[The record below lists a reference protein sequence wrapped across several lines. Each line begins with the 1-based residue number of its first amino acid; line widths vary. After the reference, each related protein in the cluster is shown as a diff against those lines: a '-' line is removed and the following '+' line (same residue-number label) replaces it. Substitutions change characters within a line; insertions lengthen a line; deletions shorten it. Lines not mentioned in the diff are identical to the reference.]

1 VEAVTLVCGAAIVVG
16 LVGIVLPI
24 LPGLLLVLAAV
35 LLWTFDAGTPTAWWM
50 FGAAAA
56 VTALGLLVKYLVPG
70 RRLREAGVPW
80 ITLFAGGVL
89 GIVGFF
95 VIPVVGLPLGFV
107 LGIYLAELLRLREQ
121 GLAWRSTKH
130 ALAAVG
136 LSMLLEM
143 LTGLVVAGIWVA
155 EVFLVS

>member
-1 VEAVTLVCGAAIVVG
+1 MEATTLVCGAAIVVG

-35 LLWTFDAGTPTAWWM
+35 LLWTFDAGSPAGWWF

-56 VTALGLLVKYLVPG
+56 VTAVGLLVKYLVPG

-89 GIVGFF
+89 GLVGFF
-95 VIPVVGLPLGFV
+95 VVPVVGLPIGFV
-107 LGIYLAELLRLREQ
+107 LGIYLAEFLRLHDS
-121 GLAWRSTKH
+121 GPAWRSTKH
-130 ALAAVG
+130 ALKAVG
-136 LSMLLEM
+136 LSLLLEM

-155 EVFLVS
+155 EVVLVG

>member
-1 VEAVTLVCGAAIVVG
+1 MEAVTLVCGAAIVVG

-35 LLWTFDAGTPTAWWM
+35 LLWTFDAGTTTAWVM
-50 FGAAAA
+50 FGVAAA

-80 ITLFAGGVL
+80 LTLFAGGVL

-107 LGIYLAELLRLREQ
+107 LGIYLAEFLRLHER
-121 GLAWRSTKH
+121 GRAWRSTKH

-155 EVFLVS
+155 EVYLVA